1 MTTFDLSAQVKGPE
15 ADLATSEH
23 WLSLKQAMRGVMATS
38 VDPTIDQIAYI
49 LRVDGKF
56 GSFDLDGVDL
66 RYSKWFHRGRYVQI
80 DIGVPIR
87 RWEGKSDVEIAQFL
101 AESLRQSV
109 VLVKAVCDRAK
120 LSCDEAALRTEID
133 QVAAAYLEQWTKG
146 TGFNSGSADRC
157 QTP

>member
-1 MTTFDLSAQVKGPE
+1 MTTFDLSAQSKGPE
-15 ADLATSEH
+15 SGVLMPTH
-23 WLSLKQAMRGVMATS
+23 WLSLKRAMSTVAVKS

-49 LRVDGKF
+49 LRIDGKF

-66 RYSKWFHRGRYVQI
+66 RYSKWFHRYRYVQI

-87 RWEGKSDVEIAQFL
+87 RWEGRSDVEIAQFL

-109 VLVKAVCDRAK
+109 MLVKAVCDRAK

-133 QVAAAYLEQWTKG
+133 QVAAAYLEQWIE
-146 TGFNSGSADRC
+146 NA
-157 QTP
+157 

>member
-1 MTTFDLSAQVKGPE
+1 MSSLDCSSQVNGPE
-15 ADLATSEH
+15 ADLVMSKH
-23 WLSLKQAMRGVMATS
+23 WLGLKQAMLGVVANS

-49 LRVDGKF
+49 LRIDGKF

-66 RYSKWFHRGRYVQI
+66 RYSKWFRRYRYVQI

-87 RWEGKSDVEIAQFL
+87 RWEGRSDVEIAQFL

-120 LSCDEAALRTEID
+120 LSCDEAALQTEID
-133 QVAAAYLEQWTKG
+133 QVAAAYLEQW
-146 TGFNSGSADRC
+146 AEEE
-157 QTP
+157 